1 MVRIHLDF
9 LYFCNPK
16 YSYLGGIDDS
26 SSIYTGNS
34 FISTGKEKES
44 DCMTQYDYHA
54 IDDLIHSRIRLSIL
68 ALLVTRI
75 KASFTE
81 IKNQV
86 GASDG
91 NLSIHIRKLEQAEY
105 VSVNKKFINRKPLSM
120 YTITDK
126 GRSAFN
132 HYIEHIESLLKIGE
146 LQ

>member
-1 MVRIHLDF
+1 
-9 LYFCNPK
+9 
-16 YSYLGGIDDS
+16 
-26 SSIYTGNS
+26 
-34 FISTGKEKES
+34 
-44 DCMTQYDYHA
+44 MTQYDYHA